1 MMEPV
6 SNGAKHR
13 TASHSA
19 LRASGVT
26 LLLQQ
31 LENIDDHDEDDRNW
45 NPADAPHSTPM
56 ILIATEI
63 AEIGLCLWQSPTH
76 LLATSPLTAAGS
88 HNDNAPSGDSNK
100 TEHWNRDFSLKF
112 THFGSISRH
121 HIKPYVMENQLQ
133 RYFGLIS
140 GITWWLK
147 TSPPPWRST
156 SKVVSSKC
164 EHHFASHNVT
174 FQNHRFPSFLIF
186 LWKYKHL

>member
-31 LENIDDHDEDDRNW
+31 LENIDDRDEDDRNW
-45 NPADAPHSTPM
+45 N
-56 ILIATEI
+56 L
-63 AEIGLCLWQSPTH
+63 TH

-100 TEHWNRDFSLKF
+100 TEHRNRDFSLKF
-112 THFGSISRH
+112 THFGFISRH

-147 TSPPPWRST
+147 RPPPPWRST